1 MKEYLLRG
9 IPTSSED
16 DIKILRAECQRLKI
30 KFQEPEGKFLMK
42 YNLNLFDLESFD
54 LSKVSVFENVLEN
67 GRSVNLRRLVSND
80 TILKWD
86 R

>member
-1 MKEYLLRG
+1 MKEYLIR
-9 IPTSSED
+9 TSTDD
-16 DIKILRAECQRLKI
+16 DIKNLRTECQRLKI
-30 KFQEPEGKFLMK
+30 KFREPDGKSLSR
-42 YNLNLFDLESFD
+42 YNLSLFDLESFD

-86 R
+86 RCND